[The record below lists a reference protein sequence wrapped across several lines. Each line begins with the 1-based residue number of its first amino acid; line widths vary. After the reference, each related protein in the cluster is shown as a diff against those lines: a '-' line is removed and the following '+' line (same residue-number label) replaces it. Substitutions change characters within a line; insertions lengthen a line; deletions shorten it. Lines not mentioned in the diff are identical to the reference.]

1 MIKTTAKWVGGMLL
15 LGMVA
20 VSVFAV
26 NAIYFKPWSI
36 NVYFERAFI
45 KIQSTS
51 PETLSIFRMLERFG
65 IDDHNAHLDDVSEK
79 MELHEIQIV
88 KDELSTLRSYDRS
101 SLDDRQAIF
110 YDILEY
116 YLENLVEGER
126 WRHHNY
132 PLNQMFGVQN
142 ALPEF
147 LVELHQIN
155 NVKEADYY
163 LSRLSEV
170 DRKFSQVLDGL
181 KIREQKKILPPRFVI
196 DRVLSE
202 MQGFINVPVHENI
215 LYTSLERRLDTLETL
230 PAKERTRILDRG
242 KILIESDV
250 YPAYASLI
258 AYYQELQY
266 KVTENNGVWALPEG
280 DEFYAYQTRIHTTT
294 NLTPDE
300 LHHTG
305 LMEVERIEDEMKQ
318 IFASVG
324 LDTGSINTRFSA
336 INNDPRFLYEN
347 SDKGREQIIKD
358 YQLIIDEI
366 NAGIDDYFNIKPTA
380 GVEVKR
386 IAEFKEQGAPKA
398 YYMPPAIDGSRG
410 GVFYVNLRDVHET
423 KKFTMRTLAY
433 HEAIPGHHFQEAIA
447 KDLEGLPTFL
457 KAVSNTAY
465 ADGWALY
472 TERLAKE
479 IGFQDDPY
487 DDLGRLQDEMLRAVR
502 LVVDTGIHHKRW
514 SREEAIEYMVKTTG
528 FPRTEVTT
536 EVERYFV
543 MPGQAVAYKT
553 GMLKILELRERAR
566 QKLGNKFDIREF
578 HDVVLTNGAVPLMVL
593 EQLVDHWIVTKKVYE
608 S

>member
-1 MIKTTAKWVGGMLL
+1 MIKTTAKWFGGVLL
-15 LGMVA
+15 LGVVA

-36 NVYFERAFI
+36 NVYFERAFL
-45 KIQSTS
+45 KIHSTS
-51 PETLSIFRMLERFG
+51 PETLSRFRIIEQFG
-65 IDDHNAHLDDVSEK
+65 FDGHNAHLDDVSEK
-79 MELHEIQIV
+79 MMQHKIQTV
-88 KDELSTLRSYDRS
+88 KDELSVLRQYDRS
-101 SLDDRQAIF
+101 NLGDRQAIY
-110 YDILEY
+110 YDIFEY
-116 YLENLVEGER
+116 YLEGEVEGDR
-126 WRHHNY
+126 WKHHNY

-142 ALPEF
+142 WLPEF
-147 LVELHQIN
+147 LVELHQIKN
-155 NVKEADYY
+155 IKEADYY

-196 DRVLSE
+196 DRVLKE
-202 MQGFINVPVHENI
+202 MQEFIDVPAHENI
-215 LYTSLERRLDTLETL
+215 LYTSLEERLSIFETL
-230 PAKERTRILDRG
+230 SDQERTRILDRG
-242 KILIESDV
+242 KTLIDTEV
-250 YPAYASLI
+250 YPAYTSLI
-258 AYYQELQY
+258 DYYRELQP
-266 KVTENNGVWALPEG
+266 KVTENNGVWALPDGE
-280 DEFYAYQTRIHTTT
+280 EFYAYQARVHTTT

-305 LMEVERIEDEMKQ
+305 LKEVARIEGEMKQ

-324 LDTGSINTRFSA
+324 LDIGSINARFSA
-336 INNDPRFLYEN
+336 INNEPRFLYEN
-347 SDKGREQIIKD
+347 SDKGREQIVRD
-358 YQLIIDEI
+358 YQLIIEEI

-380 GVEVKR
+380 GVEVRR

-398 YYMPPAIDGSRG
+398 YYMPPSIDGSRE
-410 GVFYVNLRDVHET
+410 GVFYVNLRDVHAT

-433 HEAIPGHHFQEAIA
+433 HEAIPGHHFQGGIA
-447 KDLEGLPTFL
+447 NDLEGLPTFL
-457 KAVSNTAY
+457 KAISNTAY

-472 TERLAKE
+472 TEKLAKE

-487 DDLGRLQDEMLRAVR
+487 DDLGRLQDEMLRAAR

-514 SREEAIEYMVKTTG
+514 SREEAIEYMVEKSG
-528 FPRTEVTT
+528 MAIAEVTT

-566 QKLGNKFDIREF
+566 QELGNKFDIREF

-593 EQLVDHWIVTKKVYE
+593 EQLVDQWIVTKKV
-608 S
+608 